1 MKKTIIKTLALAMVI
16 SPALTS
22 AATLTRQLE
31 LGMRGSDVG
40 TLQTFLA
47 QDATIYP
54 QGLVTDYFGSLTKSA
69 VSNFQSR
76 NGISTVGRVGPQTLG
91 VINSQMNGVMIGTN
105 NNSTNNTS
113 IIGQLS
119 LSASTNQATLSWNTS
134 ILTAASVYYSTSP
147 LILTEATEN
156 TPFTITGG
164 SITNISNDF
173 NTSHTRTIT
182 SLTRNTTYYYVVYV
196 KDAQGN
202 ESITLP
208 STFQTTN

>member
-91 VINSQMNGVMIGTN
+91 VINSQMNGGMIG
-105 NNSTNNTS
+105 TNNTS